1 MRLALKYIGIC
12 GGLLLLLFPPGC
24 NHAGTQVQ
32 PVNYMM
38 PVQDSCNAEP
48 AHQYNVSLPD
58 QIPDQQRLPLIL
70 LIDPHGDG
78 TLAVEKFTTALTDI
92 PAVIAGS
99 DKIRNNDPDFMSSL
113 EHLAA
118 DVGNKYPVDPDQ
130 VIVAGFSGGARMA
143 YYFGMNHNILG
154 IIMYGAGPD
163 RSARDV
169 GTKRM
174 YLVSGT
180 RDFNFMEQY
189 HPPFQGLYDP
199 RDYLPDFF
207 RGSHEWPP
215 EEYIHESVAY
225 VLKDQADFP
234 AFIPSQISEKMLAAY
249 DSLKASNELL
259 FAAKALEK
267 AWIFSADPKQKS
279 RLARQINEFNGMP
292 GWIRYNRNF
301 ESALQQE
308 LRLKQT
314 YVDKLSG
321 ADTTWWKKE
330 IQGLN
335 NRIQSTSDP
344 ETEDLLY
351 RLKGF
356 IGIILYSQINSL
368 LQDERTSP
376 ELDRLMIIYELAE
389 PQSGDLA
396 RFKEQVRRLQ
406 GVKSPFK

>member
-1 MRLALKYIGIC
+1 MRPALKYASIC
-12 GGLLLLLFPPGC
+12 GGLLLLLIPPGC
-24 NHAGTQVQ
+24 NHAGIQVH
-32 PVNYMM
+32 PVHYMI
-38 PVQDSCNAEP
+38 PVLDSCNAEP
-48 AHQYNVSLPD
+48 DHLYTVSLPD
-58 QIPDQQRLPLIL
+58 HIPDEQRLPLIL

-78 TLAVEKFTTALTDI
+78 KLAVEKFTAALTDI

-113 EHLAA
+113 AHLAG
-118 DVGNKYPVDPDQ
+118 DIQTKYPVDPDQ
-130 VIVAGFSGGARMA
+130 VILAGFSGGARMA
-143 YYFGMNHNILG
+143 YYFGISYKVLG

-163 RSARDV
+163 HSARDA
-169 GTKRM
+169 GIKRM

-189 HPPFQGLYDP
+189 LPPFQGLYEP
-199 RDYLPDFF
+199 RNYLPDFF

-215 EEYIHESVAY
+215 AEYIYESVAY
-225 VLKDQADFP
+225 ILKDEADFP
-234 AFIPSQISEKMLAAY
+234 AFIPLQISERMLAAY
-249 DSLKASNELL
+249 DSLRESNELF
-259 FAAKALEK
+259 FAALALEK

-292 GWIRYNRNF
+292 GWIQHNRNF

-308 LRLKQT
+308 QRLKQT
-314 YVDKLSG
+314 YLNKLAD

-368 LQDERTSP
+368 LQDQRPSP
-376 ELDRLMIIYELAE
+376 ELDRLMMIYELAE
-389 PQSGDLA
+389 PESEDLA
-396 RFKEQVRRLQ
+396 RFKEQVRWLN
-406 GVKSPFK
+406 